1 MNCCPNL
8 SRGLR
13 AFTALALVG
22 GVTIGVAFAA
32 SDPAPDA
39 KGATVLDHK
48 VETLSG
54 AEADLA
60 QYRGKVVLVV
70 NVASKCGYTP
80 HYAGL
85 QKIYEQYKDDGLVIL
100 GFPSNQFGGQEP
112 GSPAEIAAF
121 CKKNYGV
128 EFPLMGKVRVKDDG
142 DGEAIPLYKELTAE
156 GATDDPGDVKW
167 NFEKFLI
174 GRDGKPVARFRSKV
188 KPESKEM
195 LSAIEAELKKPV
207 PGDA

>member
-1 MNCCPNL
+1 MSCCPRFRQAARTAAGLVLLTAVTFGVHAGL
-8 SRGLR
+8 S
-13 AFTALALVG
+13 
-22 GVTIGVAFAA
+22 AA
-32 SDPAPDA
+32 DPAPKMKD
-39 KGATVLDHK
+39 ATVLDHK

-54 AEADLA
+54 AQTDLA

-80 HYAGL
+80 QYEGL
-85 QKIYEQYKDDGLVIL
+85 ETIYEKYRDRDFVIL

-112 GSPAEIAAF
+112 GTPSEIATF
-121 CKKNYGV
+121 CKRNYGV
-128 EFPLMGKVRVKDDG
+128 EFPLMGKVEVKG
-142 DGEAIPLYKELTAE
+142 SGATPLYRELTAE
-156 GATDDPGDVKW
+156 GMTDDPGPVKW

-195 LSAIEAELKKPV
+195 TDAIEAELKKPA
-207 PGDA
+207 PGKA